1 MSSDKIHFPLI
12 DAVCVALTDIFERG
26 YYADKVIERVLKSNP
41 KMGSKDRAFVAETT
55 YDVVRWWR
63 LLNHIAETD
72 YKLDR
77 PSLLRLLSSYF
88 FIFKKREIIWKENH
102 GMSLKRVRELFEE
115 AASNRA
121 LRESIPDWLD
131 ALGAEELGAKWDKEL
146 AALNKEA
153 EVSIRVNTL
162 KTDKEELKFQ
172 LSENGIE
179 TLEDAQHPDAL
190 ILKKRSNIFRNGYF
204 LNGHFEVQDK
214 GSQEIAMYLQVEPG
228 MRVIDACAGAGG
240 KTLHLAALMQ
250 NKGRI
255 ISMDVEAR
263 KLDELRKRASR
274 AGAHIIETRVI
285 ESSKTIKRLESS
297 ADRVLLDVPCSG
309 LGTLRRNPDAKWKLS
324 PEFISKIKQTQQEI
338 IRSYS
343 RMVKPGGLLV
353 YATCSVLPS
362 EDEQQVSSFLSFNPN
377 FSLQKQQY
385 VLPSEANSDGFYMAL
400 LRREA

>member
-1 MSSDKIHFPLI
+1 
-12 DAVCVALTDIFERG
+12 
-26 YYADKVIERVLKSNP
+26 
-41 KMGSKDRAFVAETT
+41 
-55 YDVVRWWR
+55 
-63 LLNHIAETD
+63 
-72 YKLDR
+72 
-77 PSLLRLLSSYF
+77 
-88 FIFKKREIIWKENH
+88 
-102 GMSLKRVRELFEE
+102 MSLKRVRELFEE
-115 AASNRA
+115 ASSHRA

-131 ALGAEELGAKWDKEL
+131 ALGAEELGEKWDHEIK
-146 AALNKEA
+146 ALNKEA
-153 EVSIRVNTL
+153 DVAIRVNTL

-172 LSENGIE
+172 LAENGIE
-179 TLEDAQHPDAL
+179 TLEDATHPDAL

-324 PEFISKIKQTQQEI
+324 PEFIVKIKQTQQEI

-343 RMVKPGGLLV
+343 RMVKPGGLMV

-362 EDEQQVSSFLSFNPN
+362 EDENQVSAFLSFNPN
-377 FSLQKQQY
+377 FSLQHQQY
-385 VLPSEANSDGFYMAL
+385 VMPSQSNSDGFYMAL
-400 LRREA
+400 LRRDA